1 VGQIDIPSATSPR
14 MEISLEIDDSLH
26 RVLERRAEEN
36 GFDSTE
42 EYCRT
47 ILSTVVEE
55 LEKGDTETDA
65 GDEVE
70 ERLEDLGYLS

>member
-1 VGQIDIPSATSPR
+1 VGQIDIPSATSR
-14 MEISLEIDDSLH
+14 LMKLNLEINDDLS

-36 GFDSTE
+36 GFESTE
-42 EYCRT
+42 AYCRT

-55 LEKGDTETDA
+55 LEKEGTETDEA
-65 GDEVE
+65 VE

>member
-1 VGQIDIPSATSPR
+1 
-14 MEISLEIDDSLH
+14 MKLNLEIDDDLS

-36 GFDSTE
+36 GFESTE
-42 EYCRT
+42 EYCQTVLR
-47 ILSTVVEE
+47 TVVEE
-55 LEKGDTETDA
+55 LEKEESEA

>member
-1 VGQIDIPSATSPR
+1 
-14 MEISLEIDDSLH
+14 MELTLEIDDEIY
-26 RVLERRAEEN
+26 RTLERRAEEN
-36 GFDSTE
+36 GFESTE
-42 EYCRT
+42 AYCRT

-55 LEKGDTETDA
+55 LEKEGTEA

>member
-1 VGQIDIPSATSPR
+1 MGQIDIPSATSR
-14 MEISLEIDDSLH
+14 HMKLNLEIDDDLI

-36 GFDSTE
+36 GFESTE

-47 ILSTVVEE
+47 ILSAVVEE
-55 LEKGDTETDA
+55 LEKKDTEA

-70 ERLEDLGYLS
+70 ERLEDLGYLN